1 MGRWIVKLLPLAAR
15 SLHNRRATATLT
27 VFAIAVSVMLL
38 LGVEKVRTGARES
51 FANTISGTDLIV
63 GARTGE
69 VQLLLSSIF
78 RIGSAT
84 NTIAWETAEEI
95 AALPHVEWTV
105 PLSMGDVHRG
115 YRVLGTSGG
124 YFTRYRYGR
133 KQPLSF
139 SAGGPFEDLFD
150 AVLGA
155 DVAKELRYGLGD
167 RIELTH
173 GLDDHDV
180 GLSKHE
186 DKPFVVTGI
195 LARTGT
201 PVDRAVHIS
210 LEGMEAVHVDWMG
223 GGNFPGEALS
233 VNEVRMMDLSPDAVT
248 ALLVGLS
255 DRRAALGVQRA
266 VNTYK
271 GEPLLAILP
280 GVALQQLWDIMGT
293 AESALLAV
301 SILVVATGLLGM
313 VTMSLAGLNERRRE
327 MAILRSVGARPVH
340 IFGLLVTEA
349 GTLAAL
355 GAAIGLAGLYCA
367 LFLLQPWIVARY
379 GLYIPISPPG
389 LRDWLILA
397 AVIAVGLAAGFVPA
411 WRGYRY
417 SVADGMMVQT

>member
-1 MGRWIVKLLPLAAR
+1 VKLLPLAAR
-15 SLHNRRATATLT
+15 SLRNRRATAALT

-84 NTIAWETAEEI
+84 NTISREAAEEI
-95 AALPHVEWTV
+95 AAMPRVEWTV

-115 YRVLGTSGG
+115 YRVLGTSGD

-133 KQPLSF
+133 KQSLSF
-139 SAGGPFEDLFD
+139 SDGGPFDDLFD

-155 DVAKELRYGLGD
+155 DVAKELGYGLGD
-167 RIELTH
+167 KIELTH
-173 GLDDHDV
+173 GLDDHDI

-186 DKPFVVTGI
+186 ERPFVVAGI

-210 LEGMEAVHVDWMG
+210 LKGIEAVHIDWMG
-223 GGNFPGEALS
+223 SESFTGEHFTVS
-233 VNEVRMMDLSPDAVT
+233 EVRMMDLAPDAVT
-248 ALLVGLS
+248 ALLVGLT
-255 DRRAALGVQRA
+255 DRRAALGIQRV

-271 GEPLLAILP
+271 AEPLLAILP
-280 GVALQQLWDIMGT
+280 GVALQQLWDVMGT

-301 SILVVATGLLGM
+301 SLLVVATGLLGM
-313 VTMSLAGLNERRRE
+313 VTMTLAGLNERRRE

-340 IFGLLVTEA
+340 IFGLLVAEA

-355 GAAIGLAGLYCA
+355 GAILGLACLYLA
-367 LFLLQPWIVARY
+367 LFLLQPWIVSRY
-379 GLYIPISPPG
+379 GLYIPITPPV

-397 AVIAVGLAAGFVPA
+397 AVVAVGLGAGFIPA

>member
-1 MGRWIVKLLPLAAR
+1 VKLLPLAAR
-15 SLHNRRATATLT
+15 SLRNRRATAALT

-69 VQLLLSSIF
+69 VQLLLSSVF

-84 NTIAWETAEEI
+84 NTISREAAEEI
-95 AALPHVEWTV
+95 AAMAQVEWTV

-115 YRVLGTSGG
+115 YRVLGTSGD

-139 SAGGPFEDLFD
+139 TDGGPFDDLFD

-155 DVAKELRYGLGD
+155 DVARELGYGLGD
-167 RIELTH
+167 AIELTH
-173 GLDDHDV
+173 GLDDHDI

-186 DKPFVVTGI
+186 ERPFVVSGI
-195 LARTGT
+195 LAKTGT

-210 LEGMEAVHVDWMG
+210 LEGMEAVHVDWIGSESFTG
-223 GGNFPGEALS
+223 GHLS
-233 VNEVRMMDLSPDAVT
+233 VSEVRMMDLAPDAVT
-248 ALLVGLS
+248 ALLVGLT
-255 DRRAALGVQRA
+255 DRRAALGIQRA

-271 GEPLLAILP
+271 AEPLLAILP
-280 GVALQQLWDIMGT
+280 GVALQQLWDVMGT
-293 AESALLAV
+293 AESALLAI
-301 SILVVATGLLGM
+301 SLLVVATGLLGM
-313 VTMSLAGLNERRRE
+313 ITMTLAGLNERRRE

-355 GAAIGLAGLYCA
+355 GAILGLAGLYLA
-367 LFLLQPWIVARY
+367 LALLQPWIVARY
-379 GLYIPISPPG
+379 GLYIPVTPPAT
-389 LRDWLILA
+389 RDWLILG
-397 AVIAVGLAAGFVPA
+397 AVVAVGIAAGFIPA
-411 WRGYRY
+411 WRGYRH
-417 SVADGMMVQT
+417 SVADGMMVQN

>member
-1 MGRWIVKLLPLAAR
+1 
-15 SLHNRRATATLT
+15 
-27 VFAIAVSVMLL
+27 
-38 LGVEKVRTGARES
+38 
-51 FANTISGTDLIV
+51 
-63 GARTGE
+63 
-69 VQLLLSSIF
+69 
-78 RIGSAT
+78 
-84 NTIAWETAEEI
+84 
-95 AALPHVEWTV
+95 
-105 PLSMGDVHRG
+105 MGDVHRG
-115 YRVLGTSGG
+115 YRVLGTSGD

-133 KQPLSF
+133 KQQLAF
-139 SAGGPFEDLFD
+139 MAGGPFEDLFD

-155 DVAKELRYGLGD
+155 DVAKELGYGMGE

-173 GLDDHDV
+173 GLDDHDI

-186 DKPFVVTGI
+186 DRPFVVSGI

-223 GGNFPGEALS
+223 SEGFTGEHLPLS
-233 VNEVRMMDLSPDAVT
+233 EVRMMDLAPDAVT
-248 ALLVGLS
+248 ALLVGLT
-255 DRRAALGVQRA
+255 DRRAALGIQRV

-271 GEPLLAILP
+271 AEPLLAILP
-280 GVALQQLWDIMGT
+280 GVALQQLWDVMGT

-301 SILVVATGLLGM
+301 SLLVVATGLLGM
-313 VTMSLAGLNERRRE
+313 VTMTLAGLNERRRE

-340 IFGLLVTEA
+340 IFGLLVAEA

-355 GAAIGLAGLYCA
+355 GAILGLACLYLA
-367 LFLLQPWIVARY
+367 LFLLQPWIVSRY
-379 GLYIPISPPG
+379 GLYIPITPPV

-397 AVIAVGLAAGFVPA
+397 AVVAVGLGAGFIPA

>member
-1 MGRWIVKLLPLAAR
+1 MKLLPLAAR
-15 SLHNRRATATLT
+15 SLHSRRGTATLT

-69 VQLLLSSIF
+69 IQLLLSSVF

-84 NTIAWETAEEI
+84 NTISWETVEEI
-95 AALPHVEWTV
+95 AAMPQVDWTV

-115 YRVLGTSGG
+115 YRVLGTTAD

-133 KQPLSF
+133 KENLSF
-139 SAGGPFEDLFD
+139 AAGGPFEDIFD

-155 DVAKELRYGLGD
+155 DVAKELGYRLGD
-167 RIELTH
+167 GIELTH
-173 GLDDHDV
+173 GLDDHDI

-186 DKPFVVTGI
+186 DRPFTVAGI

-223 GGNFPGEALS
+223 SEGFTGEHLS
-233 VNEVRMMDLSPDAVT
+233 VSEVRMMDLSPDAVT
-248 ALLVGLS
+248 ALLVGLT

-266 VNTYK
+266 VNTFK

-280 GVALQQLWDIMGT
+280 GVALQQLWDAMGT

-301 SILVVATGLLGM
+301 SVLVVATGLLGM
-313 VTMSLAGLNERRRE
+313 VTMTLAGLNERRRE

-349 GTLAAL
+349 GALAAL
-355 GAAIGLAGLYCA
+355 GAALGLAGLYCA
-367 LFLLQPWIVARY
+367 LWGLQPWIVSRY
-379 GLYIPISPPG
+379 GLYIPISPPVV
-389 LRDWLILA
+389 RDWMILG
-397 AVIAVGLAAGFVPA
+397 AVVAVGLAAGFVPG

-417 SVADGMMVQT
+417 SVADGMMVR